1 MWKALIFKLEII
13 AFMELRF
20 LKERKHTYQP
30 SGRIYVNSKN
40 WKAKKGQRVRG
51 EGSEQ
56 LVVGGW
62 GELSHKHIH

>member
-1 MWKALIFKLEII
+1 MWKALIFKLEIL

-30 SGRIYVNSKN
+30 SGLIYVNSKK
-40 WKAKKGQRVRG
+40 WKAKKARTKRG
-51 EGSEQ
+51 EESGQ
-56 LVVGGW
+56 LVVDGW